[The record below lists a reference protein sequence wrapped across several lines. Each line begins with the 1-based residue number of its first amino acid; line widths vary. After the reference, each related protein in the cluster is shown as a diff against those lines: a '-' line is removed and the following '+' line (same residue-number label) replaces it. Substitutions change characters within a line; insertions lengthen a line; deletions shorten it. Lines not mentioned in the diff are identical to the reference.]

1 MSSSS
6 TGPSFTVTPRPYD
19 VSISNIVIMIY
30 RQVVFVISLIFL
42 FFFKTPMRSSV
53 LSLLPKGAPASS
65 AKEEE
70 EEGEEEEEEEE

>member
-1 MSSSS
+1 M
-6 TGPSFTVTPRPYD
+6 TPRPYD

-53 LSLLPKGAPASS
+53 LSLLPKGASVSS
-65 AKEEE
+65 TN
-70 EEGEEEEEEEE
+70 EEEEEEEEENEDE